1 LNKDF
6 LNNSTNRNDFY
17 GSPYINLKRKL
28 SEENI
33 FKINKTIDNK
43 MINDKYKQKLK
54 NFMNDS
60 SSRSITEKESI
71 FNKLISIVLLFINY
85 NI

>member
-1 LNKDF
+1 
-6 LNNSTNRNDFY
+6 
-17 GSPYINLKRKL
+17 
-28 SEENI
+28 
-33 FKINKTIDNK
+33 